1 MSDPAA
7 HPNAAPPWHR
17 LAIPASVTFTG
28 IFCGVLCMVWAPTRP
43 YWACNA
49 IIAAS
54 LCDMIDGRLAR
65 MVGASSD
72 FGKQLDSLADIVS
85 FGVAPALLAY
95 SWGQGWGL
103 GGGGGAGAV
112 TWGLAPV
119 LVFVAASAFR
129 LARFNV
135 TADSAKPV
143 LENTGTPMPV
153 AALLVVTAI
162 MTAHELGWSWLRAGG
177 VLVPLLLV
185 VSALMVS
192 TIPFPAYK
200 RFKSRARQG
209 LFFGAIGGGVTT
221 LLLGGPGGAVL
232 FGLLLLYVVVGV
244 GRWAAGRLG
253 GSGVS

>member
-1 MSDPAA
+1 MADSAVP
-7 HPNAAPPWHR
+7 PPAAPPWHR
-17 LAIPASVTFTG
+17 LAIPASVTFAG
-28 IFCGVLCMVWAPTRP
+28 IFCGVLCIVWAPTHA

-65 MVGASSD
+65 LVGASSD

-95 SWGQGWGL
+95 NWGQGWGL
-103 GGGGGAGAV
+103 GGGDAAGAV

-162 MTAHELGWSWLRAGG
+162 MTAHELGWAWLRAGSA
-177 VLVPLLLV
+177 LVPLLLV
-185 VSALMVS
+185 VAALMVS

-200 RFKSRARQG
+200 RFKSRGRQA
-209 LFFGAIGGGVTT
+209 LFFGAIAAGVTT
-221 LLLGGPGGAVL
+221 LLLGGPGGTVL

-244 GRWAAGRLG
+244 VRWIGGRLT